1 LIINSIFMK
10 KYFILLL
17 TILFSSSLFSQRS
30 FSIGDNKKF
39 IDSLEQIALNS
50 KSDSIKC
57 YYSFKLSKLFKMTG
71 DSEKAHLHLDL
82 GNKLCRKFP
91 FLKDASPYYNT
102 LPLLEKGDIAGF
114 EKNILKAYSNL
125 KKYNNTEAF
134 RLRVILLQNYG
145 LMLQNKNKENEAMK
159 MLISQAIP
167 LAIKSKDDELTCHIY
182 KAIGVTLINADE
194 RQKGSYYLNQAEFY
208 IERAPKKS
216 ATLSATKVETY
227 ILNAENLI
235 ELKKFNAAKKT
246 IKKAYAMLEKY
257 PNSQFNNTFS
267 LVEGLYFFKLHQ
279 NEKAIQKYDKGIRGC
294 EFYNDTLSLNRL
306 LFAKYESLFELKKYN
321 EGISIV
327 ESLLKKTTFLDD
339 KKNHYKALA
348 NAYNATGNW
357 KKAYFNSE
365 KYIAL
370 NDSLNNTKF
379 KNEIVALE
387 AKFNKTENERKIN
400 QLSAQKEKA
409 ELLAK
414 NNRLNTWIL
423 ALISLFL
430 LILAGF
436 LWKFYQNQKKLTIQK
451 EINFNQQIHSL
462 EDQQKL
468 AVSNALLEGEEVE
481 RKRLARD
488 LHDGLGSMLSGLKLR
503 LSKLSNSNQPDVI
516 AVNEQ
521 LDNSIKEL
529 RQIAQNMMPESLLKL
544 GLNAALQD
552 LCLRY
557 SSSLITIEFHSL
569 GIQETISESQ
579 QIAIYRIVQ
588 ELINNAIKHAS
599 ASNILVSCTQNESR
613 FFITVEDNGKGFDVK
628 KESPTISM
636 GLKNIKNRVEFLN
649 GKLEIDSEPENG
661 TAFNIELN
669 VA

>member
-1 LIINSIFMK
+1 MK
-10 KYFILLL
+10 KYILLL
-17 TILFSSSLFSQRS
+17 FVILFSSSLLSQRS
-30 FSIGDNKKF
+30 FSIGDKKKY
-39 IDSLEQIALNS
+39 IDSIEKIIINT

-57 YYSFKLSKLFKMTG
+57 IHSFRLSKLFTMTG
-71 DSEKAHLHLDL
+71 DLKKAHFYLNK
-82 GNKLCRKFP
+82 GNALCTKFP
-91 FLKDASPYYNT
+91 LLKDESTYYNT
-102 LPLLEKGDIAGF
+102 LTFLEKGDYVGF
-114 EKNILKAYSNL
+114 EKSILKAYNNL

-134 RLRVILLQNYG
+134 RLRIIILQNYAI
-145 LMLQNKNKENEAMK
+145 MLQNRHKDNEAMK
-159 MLISQAIP
+159 MMISEGIP
-167 LAIKSKDDELTCHIY
+167 LALKSKNDEMICKVYQVIGVILGNNDEVEKADYYLDKAQYYIEKTTIKSF
-182 KAIGVTLINADE
+182 TLLE
-194 RQKGSYYLNQAEFY
+194 
-208 IERAPKKS
+208 
-216 ATLSATKVETY
+216 TKIETY

-235 ELKKFNAAKKT
+235 ALKNY
-246 IKKAYAMLEKY
+246 KKARKTLDKAFQVLSKF
-257 PNSQFNNTFS
+257 PNSNLNNTYFDID
-267 LVEGLYFFKLHQ
+267 GLYYSKLNQHT
-279 NEKAIQKYDKGIRGC
+279 KAIEQYDKGIKSS
-294 EFYNDTLSLNRL
+294 EFYKDSISLNSLKASKYRSL
-306 LFAKYESLFELKKYN
+306 LELKKYD
-321 EGISIV
+321 EALPFMEYLI
-327 ESLLKKTTFLDD
+327 KHATFLDD

-348 NAYNATGNW
+348 QTHSVLKHW
-357 KKAYFNSE
+357 EKAYFNSE

-379 KNEIVALE
+379 KEEIVALE
-387 AKFNKTENERKIN
+387 AKFNKTENERKIS
-400 QLSAQKEKA
+400 QLTAQKEKS
-409 ELLAK
+409 ELVAK

-423 ALISLFL
+423 GLIAGFL

-436 LWKFYQNQKKLTIQK
+436 LWKFYQNQKTLNIQK
-451 EINFNQQIHSL
+451 EINFNQQINSL

-488 LHDGLGSMLSGLKLR
+488 LHDGLGSMLSGLKLNLSR
-503 LSKLSNSNQPDVI
+503 LTSNSTDLKE
-516 AVNEQ
+516 VNNQ

-557 SSSLITIEFHSL
+557 SSSTILIQFHSL
-569 GIQETISESQ
+569 GIQDSISESQ

-588 ELINNAIKHAS
+588 ELINNAIKHAN
-599 ASNILVSCTQNESR
+599 ASNILVSCTQNNSR
-613 FFITVEDNGKGFDVK
+613 FFITVEDNGKGFDLK
-628 KESPTISM
+628 KETSVVSM